1 MRLLLFGCTGFVGR
15 ELLPLLLEA
24 GHQLTVVSRR
34 LARGFGLSLYH
45 CLSQVEDA
53 LAELDRYTLGYVD
66 GYLHD
71 GREML
76 REAKQRRQRLQ
87 DERRRLEIV

>member
-1 MRLLLFGCTGFVGR
+1 MASCDYDWLFIDM
-15 ELLPLLLEA
+15 E
-24 GHQLTVVSRR
+24 HNSMDIDVSM
-34 LARGFGLSLYH
+34 
-45 CLSQVEDA
+45 
-53 LAELDRYTLGYVD
+53 GYVD

-76 REAKQRRQRLQ
+76 REAKQRRKRLQ

>member
-1 MRLLLFGCTGFVGR
+1 M
-15 ELLPLLLEA
+15 
-24 GHQLTVVSRR
+24 
-34 LARGFGLSLYH
+34 SLYH
-45 CLSQVEDA
+45 CLSEVEDA
-53 LAELDRYTLGYVD
+53 LAEPERYTMGYVD

-76 REAKQRRQRLQ
+76 REAKQRRKQLQ

>member
-1 MRLLLFGCTGFVGR
+1 MERVKKLFQS
-15 ELLPLLLEA
+15 LPIPA
-24 GHQLTVVSRR
+24 

-45 CLSQVEDA
+45 CLSEVEDA
-53 LAELDRYTLGYVD
+53 LGELERYSMGYVD

-76 REAKQRRQRLQ
+76 REAKQRRKRLQ

>member
-1 MRLLLFGCTGFVGR
+1 M
-15 ELLPLLLEA
+15 
-24 GHQLTVVSRR
+24 
-34 LARGFGLSLYH
+34 
-45 CLSQVEDA
+45 
-53 LAELDRYTLGYVD
+53 GYVD

-76 REAKQRRQRLQ
+76 REAKQLRKRLQ